1 MNGSRTGEKSTG
13 HSTKKAR
20 SRKSKKLLQV
30 RKLGLR
36 TNTSAK
42 SPAKP
47 SRPAR
52 AYLHLTS
59 QEQLGNLSE
68 RVRDT
73 VFSDAKASTKDPAL
87 LGPPSVEFAPY
98 GRVPSSRIRKDGRQ
112 GTIDQDPEFIDFLE
126 SLTNPITKPVP
137 TELEPDG
144 EGKKGEKVTVTPLIQ
159 YLRDKKA
166 NKGRDTP
173 TIAKNSKHTRQ
184 ESKDSKNS
192 QVADKKLSG
201 RSSKEPMPS
210 SDKRSAQAIKVEKAA
225 RDVVKVLNKQA
236 AVPAKAP
243 TPATTSTSATA
254 PGAASTPSIPLAE
267 KRRERGS
274 ASAVARM
281 LQRDLGL
288 GVNPGGRRGPRRDLA
303 TTATKPTP
311 GNIQPDVKQTT
322 ELPSNPASTNLSN
335 MSPAASP
342 QSSPSDGDAKPTIST
357 PATVRPPTG
366 PAASRP
372 PPKPSALANV
382 SNSPR
387 NQPAVASTKPL
398 PAPSTAT
405 QAFLKHANPSQ
416 GITEPL
422 LEEAFALFGT
432 ISRVEIDKKK
442 GFAYVDFADSEG
454 LQKAIKASPVK
465 VAQGQVVVLERK
477 TGPSLQARNVRGRPA
492 MMANRG
498 GGVPTGPRG
507 GRGGSIRGRGGLA
520 RGSPAV
526 VNQSTANS
534 STVQAALSVQP
545 DTASNS
551 TALPF
556 AVIAPPSAPT
566 TIPSAPTTSTP
577 DPGIVDT
584 LPDP

>member
-1 MNGSRTGEKSTG
+1 M
-13 HSTKKAR
+13 
-20 SRKSKKLLQV
+20 
-30 RKLGLR
+30 
-36 TNTSAK
+36 
-42 SPAKP
+42 
-47 SRPAR
+47 
-52 AYLHLTS
+52 TS
-59 QEQLGNLSE
+59 QEHLGSLSE
-68 RVRDT
+68 KVRDT
-73 VFSDAKASTKDPAL
+73 VFNDAKSTTKDPAL

-112 GTIDQDPEFIDFLE
+112 GTIDQDPDFIDFLE

-137 TELEPDG
+137 TELEADG

-166 NKGRDTP
+166 NKGRETP

-184 ESKDSKNS
+184 ESKDGKSS
-192 QVADKKLSG
+192 QLAEKKLSG

-210 SDKRSAQAIKVEKAA
+210 TDKRSAQAIKVEKAA
-225 RDVVKVLNKQA
+225 RDAVKLLNKQA
-236 AVPAKAP
+236 AVPAKVTSPA
-243 TPATTSTSATA
+243 PATSSPTA
-254 PGAASTPSIPLAE
+254 PGTASTPSTPSAE
-267 KRRERGS
+267 KRRERGG

-288 GVNPGGRRGPRRDLA
+288 GVSPGGRRGPRRESA
-303 TTATKPTP
+303 MTATKATSS
-311 GNIQPDVKQTT
+311 NVQSDVNQNS
-322 ELPSNPASTNLSN
+322 ELPSNTTSTTLSIL
-335 MSPAASP
+335 SPVEVS
-342 QSSPSDGDAKPTIST
+342 QSSPSLGDVKPTVST

-372 PPKPSALANV
+372 SPKASALVNV

-387 NQPAVASTKPL
+387 NQSNVASTKPL

-422 LEEAFALFGT
+422 LEEAFTVFGT
-432 ISRVEIDKKK
+432 INKVEIDKKK
-442 GFAYVDFADSEG
+442 GFAYVDFADPDG

-477 TGPSLQARNVRGRPA
+477 TGPSLQARNMRAGPV
-492 MMANRG
+492 MMRNRG

-520 RGSPAV
+520 RGSPAGM
-526 VNQSTANS
+526 NPSGTNPSTMPAVS
-534 STVQAALSVQP
+534 SNQP
-545 DTASNS
+545 DAASNS
-551 TALPF
+551 SAIGT
-556 AVIAPPSAPT
+556 VVAPPSEANNTAPS
-566 TIPSAPTTSTP
+566 SAPTSTP
-577 DPGIVDT
+577 NPAIAET
-584 LPDP
+584 LPDS

>member
-1 MNGSRTGEKSTG
+1 MGPEHLG
-13 HSTKKAR
+13 H
-20 SRKSKKLLQV
+20 
-30 RKLGLR
+30 
-36 TNTSAK
+36 
-42 SPAKP
+42 
-47 SRPAR
+47 
-52 AYLHLTS
+52 
-59 QEQLGNLSE
+59 LSE
-68 RVRDT
+68 KVRET
-73 VFSDAKASTKDPAL
+73 VFHDAKGTMKDSAL

-137 TELEPDG
+137 TELEADG
-144 EGKKGEKVTVTPLIQ
+144 EGKKGEKDTVTPLIQ

-166 NKGRDTP
+166 NKGRETP
-173 TIAKNSKHTRQ
+173 TIAKNSKHARQ
-184 ESKDSKNS
+184 ESKDGKNT
-192 QVADKKLSG
+192 QITDKKPSG

-210 SDKRSAQAIKVEKAA
+210 PDKRSAQAIKVEKAA
-225 RDVVKVLNKQA
+225 RDAVRVLNKQA
-236 AVPAKAP
+236 VVPAKAP
-243 TPATTSTSATA
+243 SPAPASNSATA
-254 PGAASTPSIPLAE
+254 PAALPTASAPLAE
-267 KRRERGS
+267 RRRDRGS
-274 ASAVARM
+274 TSAVARM

-288 GVNPGGRRGPRRDLA
+288 GVNPGGRRGPRRELA
-303 TTATKPTP
+303 ATAAKPAP
-311 GNIQPDVKQTT
+311 GNIQSDGKQNT
-322 ELPSNPASTNLSN
+322 EPSSNLASTNLSN
-335 MSPAASP
+335 LSPAGSP
-342 QSSPSDGDAKPTIST
+342 QSSPSLGHVKPTISNPST
-357 PATVRPPTG
+357 ARPPTG

-387 NQPAVASTKPL
+387 NQPNAASTKPP

-422 LEEAFALFGT
+422 LEEAFANFGT
-432 ISRVEIDKKK
+432 ITKVEIDKKK
-442 GFAYVDFADSEG
+442 GFAYIDFADPEG

-477 TGPSLQARNVRGRPA
+477 TGPLLQARNVRGGPA

-520 RGSPAV
+520 RGSLAMMNP
-526 VNQSTANS
+526 SGANS
-534 STVQAALSVQP
+534 STVPAASSVQP

-551 TALPF
+551 TALPV
-556 AVIAPPSAPT
+556 AVVAPPSAPT
-566 TIPSAPTTSTP
+566 TAPSAPTTSALIP
-577 DPGIVDT
+577 AVADT
-584 LPDP
+584 LPDS